1 MNVVVA
7 LNDGSKIYPSYAPE
21 HESDVLSFYATKVIA
36 GEIQG
41 YVITY
46 DDGRVK
52 AQGQVL

>member
-1 MNVVVA
+1 MNVVVQQ
-7 LNDGSKIYPSYAPE
+7 LDGSKIYPSYAPE
-21 HESDVLSFYATKVIA
+21 HESEVLSFYASKVIN